1 MVQNDGV
8 GNIER
13 LHGYRQPQ
21 KELYAVWCR
30 HGCCVFFCF
39 CLLLLLSPLSVY
51 ASHGSTASLR
61 PTPDWSRIKT
71 EEVISR
77 G

>member
-21 KELYAVWCR
+21 KELYAVWGR
-30 HGCCVFFCF
+30 HGCCVFFLFLFAFVVVAIVGLCIAWF
-39 CLLLLLSPLSVY
+39 N
-51 ASHGSTASLR
+51 SLAKAY
-61 PTPDWSRIKT
+61 S
-71 EEVISR
+71 
-77 G
+77 